1 MRSTRCRPY
10 GHTIW
15 QHFGNARRPSVT
27 PNLVATVDDPGA
39 WDPNDQTKVAYENT
53 MKALQFE
60 LSQGDKFCPSQ
71 T

>member
-1 MRSTRCRPY
+1 
-10 GHTIW
+10 
-15 QHFGNARRPSVT
+15 VT

-39 WDPNDQTKVAYENT
+39 WDPNDQAKVAYESK
-53 MKALQFE
+53 MKALQLE